1 MPGRILNRWG
11 QWKLRMVLV
20 ECLTVIGQLGVN
32 IEGWV
37 VGASSRVG
45 EEGMVLMT
53 VLAMIRK
60 LGVDVKGRV
69 VGSGDIFNE

>member
-1 MPGRILNRWG
+1 VPGRILSRWG

-20 ECLTVIGQLGVN
+20 KFLTAIGQFGVN
-32 IEGWV
+32 IKGWV

-60 LGVDVKGRV
+60 LGVEVKGRV

>member
-1 MPGRILNRWG
+1 VPGRILNRWG

-20 ECLTVIGQLGVN
+20 EFLTVISQIGVS
-32 IEGWV
+32 IDGWV
-37 VGASSRVG
+37 VGASSRVV

-53 VLAMIRK
+53 VLAMIHK
-60 LGVDVKGRV
+60 LEVDVKGQV